1 MQYIW
6 LRYKTGAVTESMRL
20 RVTRETSEPETTRIE
35 QTGLRGIEYSHL
47 TAKRRVW
54 SIVISADELIYV
66 SKWDFINS
74 FWTAARWWIAEDEST
89 DVPVD
94 AAFVEVVIPQGKLPV
109 EYLNNHEQLRQVAF
123 DVRQKKSDVLT

>member
-1 MQYIW
+1 
-6 LRYKTGAVTESMRL
+6 
-20 RVTRETSEPETTRIE
+20 
-35 QTGLRGIEYSHL
+35 L